1 MPEIHIMVSNKIA
14 TGDGSRIVCGNSDY
28 MAVFSFDE
36 EWAAHDVK
44 TARFVY
50 PGGAGDHIDVIFEG
64 NTCPVPVL
72 HNTIGVKVG
81 VFAGELHTTT
91 SAWFD
96 CKKSVLCESGGS
108 PVPSSPDVYA
118 QLLEKISNV
127 KKDTTDAFNA
137 SMAAAK
143 ASGEFDGMSVLLYEG
158 DNVGVCRPGYAY
170 NLYVE
175 SMARYSPKAKLG
187 DLVLTESGYLLR
199 ISYIY
204 PNYYIGIFVCS
215 FVGTSVLYSRE
226 TGSGFVEGQI
236 VKDFDYS
243 SLELNGRILRDG
255 DLIIDRNGNIFLVV
269 YDEGTYRQQSVKFIG
284 TLGIGGAASGSLP
297 AGDTPGQVLTKTEN
311 GAEWADME
319 SGGGIRVEDDG
330 AGNVVVTVY
339 GGVSVVD
346 DGAGNVVIE

>member
-64 NTCPVPVL
+64 NTCSVPVL

-118 QLLEKISNV
+118 QLLEKINHLEGATPEQV
-127 KKDTTDAFNA
+127 
-137 SMAAAK
+137 AAAVAK
-143 ASGEFDGMSVLLYEG
+143 YMEKNPIDSQNVFIVNIVEDDSDSDNLKWAADKTPEEIHAAWRNDVPIYCKYNKSGLPLCLVPFCVSNNYVL
-158 DNVGVCRPGYAY
+158 
-170 NLYVE
+170 
-175 SMARYSPKAKLG
+175 
-187 DLVLTESGYLLR
+187 
-199 ISYIY
+199 
-204 PNYYIGIFVCS
+204 
-215 FVGTSVLYSRE
+215 FVGFSTLPFVDTNSPIVVSVIITENGVSDGTVFLKNSFLP
-226 TGSGFVEGQI
+226 GGGKPGQI
-236 VKDFDYS
+236 
-243 SLELNGRILRDG
+243 
-255 DLIIDRNGNIFLVV
+255 LV
-269 YDEGTYRQQSVKFIG
+269 
-284 TLGIGGAASGSLP
+284 
-297 AGDTPGQVLTKTEN
+297 KTET
-311 GAEWADME
+311 GAEWADITIPKE
-319 SGGGIRVEDDG
+319 YGL
-330 AGNVVVTVY
+330 VTY
-339 GGVSVVD
+339 DQDKTITVS
-346 DGAGNVVIE
+346 